1 VQIAEL
7 GGYPRPIVVEDY
19 NRRAIAALR
28 HAQALSGVRSATS
41 FSRTLAERSGG
52 SPSPSAYRR
61 WITGEAVVPA
71 WALDVAAEVVG
82 ITVQDLLDG
91 GAGTGSGPDR
101 WRAEMVEAIGRLE
114 AEMIEVRQHVGLPWR
129 DGERATSVGEAPPSR
144 ERSAS

>member
-1 VQIAEL
+1 VRIAEV
-7 GGYPRPIVVEDY
+7 GGYPRSIVVEDY

-41 FSRTLAERSGG
+41 FSRTLAERGGG

-82 ITVQDLLDG
+82 TTVQELLDG
-91 GAGTGSGPDR
+91 ADGRGPAADG
-101 WRAEMVEAIGRLE
+101 WRAEMAEAIGRLE
-114 AEMIEVRQHVGLPWR
+114 AEMIEVRQHIGLPWR
-129 DGERATSVGEAPPSR
+129 GGDRAAGADEAPPDR
-144 ERSAS
+144 ARSAS